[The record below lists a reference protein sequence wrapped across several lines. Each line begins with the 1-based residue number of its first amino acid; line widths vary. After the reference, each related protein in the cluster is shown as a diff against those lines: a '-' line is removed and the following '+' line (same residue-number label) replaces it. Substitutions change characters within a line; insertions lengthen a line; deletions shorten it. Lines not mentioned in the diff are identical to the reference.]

1 MQDKEF
7 VMSCRQLCVAV
18 SCAIAAF
25 GAKADKV
32 FEGLTEVSDVSV
44 LNNADGNVVLGRGTL
59 KYTGSSGT
67 VSKNIVLQPSG
78 GNTDTTIDVVDANT
92 VLTVSGNMTQPSDGH
107 FLKKGAGTLRLS
119 GTDSGQRLGCGSGNI
134 NTDGDGTVAWD
145 ENGYATV
152 GIFPFVLAEGRI
164 LVDGNG
170 SQVDI
175 GNSEWSDANI
185 GGMPRGTAASATFE
199 VANGAFARF
208 HHGWAAL
215 WGHGTEEA
223 PQDATLYVHDG
234 GTARF
239 EGRLRLLNFA
249 EGTGTGRIL
258 IDNGLLDVNML
269 LYHDNCGGAET
280 SIILTNNASL
290 ILRLSDDNGLEE
302 VCNAR
307 MTMDVTHSSTAQMS
321 RLAIDNAATVR
332 VRNGSVLK
340 SDYSR
345 LAEFNAGWPRGN
357 YFFDGGTWGSWTT
370 VISEWGGLSEN
381 LTVGA
386 GGMVL
391 HTDGIAYLSA
401 VPRAASGAEASASL
415 SKTGSGSV
423 AFRAGT
429 ALPLN
434 VADGFA
440 SFTECATLPYA
451 PQNVTVQSGAGLVAA
466 GEGVLSGKTVSLT
479 DGAKVAFSAK
489 GARNDSGHW
498 AFNNGARRLTDGTA
512 DPCCMEGNWSHG
524 SAWVAQR
531 LRVDR
536 SFTLAFE
543 TAGTCGQTA
552 RGSLFAVFHNSPDGT
567 SAIGENFSAV
577 GLDKNIKNG
586 FAIGVILHDMRFS
599 WGSSTGDDST
609 IKWKETDYNLDLGFS
624 NAEML
629 GTHEGPTSWRVAYD
643 CGAHTLTLRIRTA
656 GGKETSYVRGNV
668 DLASLCGG
676 NEAYFG
682 FASAKWDQECFWGG
696 QVANLRELGGEE
708 RGVVRTGGGLTAPAG
723 AEVAVSLA
731 QTEFANGFTA
741 GSLSYGDGTAL
752 NVTAKNAHAS
762 ASAPAYVAFDSL
774 TGSGTLVKKGAGN
787 LGFQRPP
794 ANAAA
799 NLRIEEGGLVLRK
812 EPLEPLSAG
821 PCGGWAFSKS
831 GAQEYLPSTNLWS
844 ATTGFRL
851 GSANTDGGA
860 NKEYWEY
867 INSRSRVRVA
877 GDWRMHFKAGTLD
890 RDSGT
895 RFYMV
900 LHDNAK
906 GVETH
911 PSDISLREEN
921 SRDNN
926 RFAMFWYFGE
936 VWEGWKQRMNAD
948 GVPPE
953 GQTPWLA
960 DADWGRRYDPV
971 NFCTAIAENAGLVDV
986 TIEHD
991 AELKRVRCILEQGG
1005 NCVTNDFEN
1014 MTVSPVNDDGC
1025 AYIHFNRDPEGKPAR
1040 IEITDFSFEQL
1051 DSEDVFASAPY
1062 AAAVKI
1068 DVGAGTISLDS
1079 PVAGGIFKLAES
1091 LAVADGAIVRVSSYD
1106 KAATL
1111 DLGVPSCA
1119 GDTLSINAD
1128 ANSTVRIAAL
1138 PNGVSKMLV
1147 DGGTFELPAGMNA
1160 SNAKLELLNG
1170 AKIRTSG
1177 NIAIGRVSVNG
1188 ALQSQGVYTAGNCAF
1203 VEGDGS
1209 VRIGRGMV
1217 MILR

>member
-1 MQDKEF
+1 M
-7 VMSCRQLCVAV
+7 
-18 SCAIAAF
+18 
-25 GAKADKV
+25 
-32 FEGLTEVSDVSV
+32 
-44 LNNADGNVVLGRGTL
+44 
-59 KYTGSSGT
+59 
-67 VSKNIVLQPSG
+67 
-78 GNTDTTIDVVDANT
+78 
-92 VLTVSGNMTQPSDGH
+92 
-107 FLKKGAGTLRLS
+107 
-119 GTDSGQRLGCGSGNI
+119 
-134 NTDGDGTVAWD
+134 
-145 ENGYATV
+145 
-152 GIFPFVLAEGRI
+152 
-164 LVDGNG
+164 
-170 SQVDI
+170 
-175 GNSEWSDANI
+175 
-185 GGMPRGTAASATFE
+185 
-199 VANGAFARF
+199 
-208 HHGWAAL
+208 
-215 WGHGTEEA
+215 
-223 PQDATLYVHDG
+223 
-234 GTARF
+234 
-239 EGRLRLLNFA
+239 
-249 EGTGTGRIL
+249 
-258 IDNGLLDVNML
+258 
-269 LYHDNCGGAET
+269 
-280 SIILTNNASL
+280 
-290 ILRLSDDNGLEE
+290 
-302 VCNAR
+302 
-307 MTMDVTHSSTAQMS
+307 
-321 RLAIDNAATVR
+321 
-332 VRNGSVLK
+332 
-340 SDYSR
+340 
-345 LAEFNAGWPRGN
+345 
-357 YFFDGGTWGSWTT
+357 
-370 VISEWGGLSEN
+370 
-381 LTVGA
+381 
-386 GGMVL
+386 
-391 HTDGIAYLSA
+391 
-401 VPRAASGAEASASL
+401 
-415 SKTGSGSV
+415 
-423 AFRAGT
+423 
-429 ALPLN
+429 
-434 VADGFA
+434 
-440 SFTECATLPYA
+440 
-451 PQNVTVQSGAGLVAA
+451 
-466 GEGVLSGKTVSLT
+466 
-479 DGAKVAFSAK
+479 
-489 GARNDSGHW
+489 
-498 AFNNGARRLTDGTA
+498 
-512 DPCCMEGNWSHG
+512 
-524 SAWVAQR
+524 
-531 LRVDR
+531 
-536 SFTLAFE
+536 
-543 TAGTCGQTA
+543 
-552 RGSLFAVFHNSPDGT
+552 
-567 SAIGENFSAV
+567 

-599 WGSSTGDDST
+599 WGSSTGDDSS

-723 AEVAVSLA
+723 AEVAISLA
-731 QTEFANGFTA
+731 PTEFANGFTA

-752 NVTAKNAHAS
+752 NVSEKATRAS
-762 ASAPAYVAFDSL
+762 GAPAYVAFDSL
-774 TGSGTLVKKGAGN
+774 TGSGTLVKKGSGN

-799 NLRIEEGGLVLRK
+799 NVRIAEGGLVLRK

-821 PCGGWAFSKS
+821 PCGGWSFSKS
-831 GAQEYLPSTNLWS
+831 AAQEYLPSTDFWS
-844 ATTGFRL
+844 ASNGIRL
-851 GSANTDGGA
+851 GASGSDSFD
-860 NKEYWEY
+860 Y

-906 GVETH
+906 GVETQ
-911 PSDISLREEN
+911 PSDISLRQDN

-926 RFAMFWYFGE
+926 RFVMFWYFGE
-936 VWEGWKQRMNAD
+936 VWDGWKQRMNAD

-986 TIEHD
+986 TVEHD
-991 AELKRVRCILEQGG
+991 SGLRRVRCILKQGES
-1005 NCVTNDFEN
+1005 CVTNDFEN

-1025 AYIHFNRDPEGKPAR
+1025 AYIQFNRDPEGKPAR

-1051 DSEDVFASAPY
+1051 GAEDAFASAPY
-1062 AAAVKI
+1062 AAAVEI
-1068 DVGAGTISLDS
+1068 GSGAGTVVLDS
-1079 PVAGGIFKLAES
+1079 PVAGGVFKLAES
-1091 LAVADGAIVRVSSYD
+1091 VAVADGATVRVASCGE
-1106 KAATL
+1106 AATL

-1138 PNGVSKMLV
+1138 PNEVSQMLV

-1203 VEGDGS
+1203 VEGYGS

>member
-1 MQDKEF
+1 MR
-7 VMSCRQLCVAV
+7 SRNLCVMI
-18 SCAIAAF
+18 SCAIAAL
-25 GAKADKV
+25 AAVADTTYD
-32 FEGLTEVSDVSV
+32 GLTEVSDVSV
-44 LNNADGNVVLGRGTL
+44 LNNADGNIVLGRGTL
-59 KYTGSSGT
+59 KYTGGSGT

-78 GNTDTTIDVVDANT
+78 GNTDTTIDVSDANA
-92 VLTVSGNMTQPSDGH
+92 VLTISGDVTHPNDGH
-107 FLKKGAGTLRLS
+107 FLKKGPGTLRLS
-119 GTDSGQRLGCGSGNI
+119 GTGTGQRLSCGSGNI
-134 NTDGDGTVAWD
+134 NTGGDGTVAWD
-145 ENGYATV
+145 ENGYATA

-215 WGHGTEEA
+215 KGCGTAES
-223 PQDATLYVHDG
+223 PQDVTLYVHDG

-239 EGRLRLLNFA
+239 ERRLRFLSLS
-249 EGTGTGRIL
+249 EGAGTGRIL
-258 IDNGLLDVNML
+258 VDNGLLDVNML
-269 LYHDNCGGAET
+269 LYHDSCDGAET

-290 ILRLSDDNGLEE
+290 ILRLSDENGLEE

-386 GGMVL
+386 GGMAL

-415 SKTGSGSV
+415 SKTGSGTV

-440 SFTECATLPYA
+440 SFTEYATLPYA
-451 PQNVTVQSGAGLVAA
+451 SQNVTVQSGAGAIAA
-466 GEGVLSGKTVSLT
+466 GEGSLSGKTISLA
-479 DGAKVAFSAK
+479 DGAAIAFSAK
-489 GARNDSGHW
+489 GARNDSGCW
-498 AFNNGARRLTDGTA
+498 VFNNGGRRMTDGTA

-524 SAWVAQR
+524 SAWVTQR

-552 RGSLFAVFHNSPDGT
+552 RGALFAIFHNSSNGT
-567 SAIGENFSAV
+567 SAIGENYNAV
-577 GLDKNIKNG
+577 ALDGSIQNG
-586 FAIGVILHDMRFS
+586 FAIGVILHDMRYS
-599 WGSSTGDDST
+599 WGSSTDGEPT
-609 IKWKETDYNLDLGFS
+609 VKWKETDYNLDLGFS

-629 GTHEGPTSWRVAYD
+629 GAHDGPTSWRVAYD
-643 CGAHTLTLRIRTA
+643 SDAHTLTLRIRTA
-656 GGKETSYVRGNV
+656 GGKESSYVRDNV
-668 DLASLCGG
+668 DIASLCDG

-682 FASAKWDQECFWGG
+682 FGSAKWDQEDFWGV
-696 QVANLRELGGEE
+696 QVANLRELGNEE
-708 RGVVRTGGGLTAPAG
+708 RGVVRTGGDLTASAG

-731 QTEFANGFTA
+731 PSEYANGFTA
-741 GSLSYGDGTAL
+741 DSLSYGDGSVLDISEKATRAFE
-752 NVTAKNAHAS
+752 AS
-762 ASAPAYVAFDSL
+762 LPAYVAFDSL

-794 ANAAA
+794 TNAAA
-799 NLRIEEGGLVLRK
+799 NLRIAEGGLVLRK
-812 EPLEPLSAG
+812 EPLEELSSG
-821 PCGGWAFSKS
+821 LCGGWAFSSS
-831 GAQEYLPSTNLWS
+831 GSQEYLPSTNLWS
-844 ATTGFRL
+844 ATKGFRL

-890 RDSGT
+890 RDSGS

-900 LHDNAK
+900 FHDNAK
-906 GVETH
+906 GVGTQ
-911 PSDISLREEN
+911 PSDISLRQDN

-926 RFAMFWYFGE
+926 RFVMFWYIGE
-936 VWEGWKQRMNAD
+936 ICDGWKQRMNAD

-960 DADWGRRYDPV
+960 DADWGRRYDPI
-971 NFCTAIAENAGLVDV
+971 NFCTAIAENVGLVDV
-986 TIEHD
+986 TVEHD
-991 AELKRVRCILEQGG
+991 ASLRRVRCILKQGE

-1025 AYIHFNRDPEGKPAR
+1025 AYIQFCRDPEGKPAR
-1040 IEITDFSFEQL
+1040 IEITDFSFVQL
-1051 DSEDVFASAPY
+1051 GAEDAFASAPY
-1062 AAAVKI
+1062 AAAVE
-1068 DVGAGTISLDS
+1068 VGSGAGTVVLDS
-1079 PVAGGIFKLAES
+1079 PVAGGVFKLAES
-1091 LAVADGAIVRVSSYD
+1091 VTVTDGATVRVASCGE
-1106 KAATL
+1106 AATL
-1111 DLGVPSCA
+1111 DLGAPSCA
-1119 GDTLSINAD
+1119 GGELSMAAD
-1128 ANSTVRIAAL
+1128 VNSAVRVAAL
-1138 PNGVSKMLV
+1138 PSSVSQMSM
-1147 DGGTFELPAGMNA
+1147 DGGTFELPAGISAQGVNLA
-1160 SNAKLELLNG
+1160 LSNG
-1170 AKIRTSG
+1170 AKIRTDG
-1177 NIAIGRVSVNG
+1177 NIAIGGVSVDG
-1188 ALQSQGVYTAGNCAF
+1188 ARQPQGVYTAANCSF
-1203 VEGDGS
+1203 VEGSGT
-1209 VRIGRGMV
+1209 VRVGRGMLII
-1217 MILR
+1217 MK